1 MKYSILFISAI
12 TAFALNVSGQE
23 SINSVLSGI
32 EKNNPLL
39 QAARTETDAEKI
51 GNTTGLY
58 PGNPEAGFNYL
69 WGNPDITGN
78 RRDFSIVQSFD
89 FPSAYH
95 YRSNVARLRNDKAEL
110 VFQDKRKQLLYEAYN
125 ICSELIYRNALNRL
139 LSERLDNAGALARV
153 YKRRFE
159 TGDANIMES
168 NKAQINLLS
177 VTKQYEMNEI
187 SRNDL
192 ISRLTSLNGGRE
204 VVLSDTLF
212 PVISINTDFEKWY
225 AEISASTPALNILKQ
240 EVLITQKE
248 KQLNSSLRLPQ
259 FSAGYMSEV
268 IPGEEFKGVTVGM
281 SIPLWQNKNTVK
293 YAKARTLAAARVEE
307 GNRQAFY
314 NSMKAGHTRV
324 LALRDKVNEYRE
336 VIGSLNNT
344 ALLGKAL
351 DSGQIS
357 LSEYLI
363 ELAYYY
369 DAYNQLLEMEYEL
382 QRAYS
387 EISRY
392 QL

>member
-1 MKYSILFISAI
+1 
-12 TAFALNVSGQE
+12 
-23 SINSVLSGI
+23 
-32 EKNNPLL
+32 
-39 QAARTETDAEKI
+39 
-51 GNTTGLY
+51 
-58 PGNPEAGFNYL
+58 
-69 WGNPDITGN
+69 
-78 RRDFSIVQSFD
+78 
-89 FPSAYH
+89 
-95 YRSNVARLRNDKAEL
+95 
-110 VFQDKRKQLLYEAYN
+110 
-125 ICSELIYRNALNRL
+125 
-139 LSERLDNAGALARV
+139 
-153 YKRRFE
+153 
-159 TGDANIMES
+159 MES

-225 AEISASTPALNILKQ
+225 AEISASNPALNILKQ

-293 YAKARTLAAARVEE
+293 YAKARTLAAAKVEE

-344 ALLGKAL
+344 ALLRKAL

>member
-69 WGNPDITGN
+69 WGNPDIIGN

-225 AEISASTPALNILKQ
+225 AEISASNPALNILKQ

-268 IPGEEFKGVTVGM
+268 IPGEEFKGVIVGM

-293 YAKARTLAAARVEE
+293 YAKARTLAAAKVEE

-344 ALLGKAL
+344 ALLRKAL